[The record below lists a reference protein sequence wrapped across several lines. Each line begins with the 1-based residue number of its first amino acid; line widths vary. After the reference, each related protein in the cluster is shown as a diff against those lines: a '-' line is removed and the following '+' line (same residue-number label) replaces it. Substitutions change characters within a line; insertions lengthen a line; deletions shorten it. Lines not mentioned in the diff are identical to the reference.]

1 MVSLWFF
8 SILNIFVKRAIWLII
23 ISEIQP
29 TENMKIILTNKLNV
43 DFYDDINAKNG
54 LVENQI
60 KK

>member
-43 DFYDDINAKNG
+43 DFYYDINAKNG